1 MALER
6 KHILLVDD
14 DETIIAPFQLVLQN
28 AGYHV
33 DSALTGQQ
41 ALEKTEKADYEL
53 AILDIKLPDI
63 RGIEV
68 AREIRKQHDDIRL
81 IIITGYSEMADS
93 IETIDV
99 GIDEILIK
107 PIEPDELLRAVKES
121 LVKHEKV
128 RNSEVAIPL

>member
-1 MALER
+1 MALEGER
-6 KHILLVDD
+6 ILLVDD
-14 DETIIAPFQLVLQN
+14 DDAIIIPFQLILQN
-28 AGYHV
+28 AGYQV

>member
-1 MALER
+1 MALEGER
-6 KHILLVDD
+6 ILLVDD
-14 DETIIAPFQLVLQN
+14 DETIIIPFQLVLQN
-28 AGYHV
+28 AGYQV

-53 AILDIKLPDI
+53 AIVDIKLPDI